1 MTKRYIFNGNGCGY
15 ITQHDLIAI
24 NAALQEGAN
33 VRIYSLPNGAK
44 IVKEKTEVIS
54 TKKGL
59 NDNR

>member
-1 MTKRYIFNGNGCGY
+1 MKHYANNGYSY

-44 IVKEKTEVIS
+44 IVKEKTEVIK
-54 TKKGL
+54 TKTSQSE
-59 NDNR
+59 R